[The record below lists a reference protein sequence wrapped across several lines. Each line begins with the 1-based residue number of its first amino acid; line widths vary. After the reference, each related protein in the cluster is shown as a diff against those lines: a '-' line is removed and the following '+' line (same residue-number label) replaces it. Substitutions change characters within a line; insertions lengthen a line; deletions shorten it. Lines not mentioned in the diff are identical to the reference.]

1 MRKYIFIKKK
11 IKNRSDFITKKSF
24 IIFQKALDV
33 FFFLLE
39 KMNNFYAK
47 KLDLVF
53 IKEKEC
59 FYEKRFQ
66 I

>member
-11 IKNRSDFITKKSF
+11 LKIDLILLLRKVLLFFRKHYMC
-24 IIFQKALDV
+24 
-33 FFFLLE
+33 FFLLK